1 MNNTILIGST
11 RIAKAL
17 CNANFPIVNIKP
29 HKNDSR
35 RTAFI
40 FEDTPEIREFIKLN
54 NLEV

>member
-1 MNNTILIGST
+1 MSETILIGST

-17 CNANFPIVNIKP
+17 CNAGFVIVNIKP

-40 FEDTPEIREFIKLN
+40 FENTPEIQEFIKLN
-54 NLEV
+54 SLEV